1 MSANGL
7 GKGFENLTPADM
19 SHALLVAILMDNGG
33 HMDLPVSAFEAD
45 AIGGPDG
52 SHHSVKVSPLP
63 DGLSV
68 RLSVMPRL
76 GGADAVLRWQPDVPP
91 SAQ

>member
-1 MSANGL
+1 MSTNGL

-19 SHALLVAILMDNGG
+19 SHALLVAILMHNGG
-33 HMDLPVSAFEAD
+33 QLNLPVSAFEAE

-52 SHHSVKVSPLP
+52 SHHAVQVSPLP
-63 DGLSV
+63 DGQSV
-68 RLSVMPRL
+68 RLAVTPRL
-76 GGADAVLRWQPDVPP
+76 GGADAILRWHPDAPP